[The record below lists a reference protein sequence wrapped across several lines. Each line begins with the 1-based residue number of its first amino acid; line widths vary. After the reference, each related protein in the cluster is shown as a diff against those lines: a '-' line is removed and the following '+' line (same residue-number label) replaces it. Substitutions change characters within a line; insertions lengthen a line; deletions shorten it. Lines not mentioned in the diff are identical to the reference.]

1 METWSEWIRKLVP
14 LQNPGFPSTTS
25 DTGSVTW
32 TIDKCQCD
40 VCWLRLDFDTFNIL
54 GTGATTE
61 TDGGVC
67 LDDLTITSTNPNTI
81 PTICGQNAGQHSESS
96 DSFLSNLVQLHLHAT
111 LYVDVGDQCSDSATL
126 TFNFDAT
133 DATTGRSWEIK
144 VTQVECW
151 NQNA

>member
-54 GTGATTE
+54 GPVDTVEGTATIPQGDECRDTF
-61 TDGGVC
+61 TATVPSG
-67 LDDLTITSTNPNTI
+67 TI
-81 PTICGQNAGQHSESS
+81 PTICGLNSGEHIYLGCNSMDIWNFRLKLGLKLGRGLRAHLGMR
-96 DSFLSNLVQLHLHAT
+96 FLV
-111 LYVDVGDQCSDSATL
+111 VG
-126 TFNFDAT
+126 
-133 DATTGRSWEIK
+133 
-144 VTQVECW
+144 
-151 NQNA
+151 